1 MCTRGWGYAPFYI
14 SSIRDHMVLKYEPG
28 KPFLK
33 SWQWLTSLNGSHD
46 WHLIYRLDTNFGWYP
61 QKRKNNVNNMHR
73 VLELIGSGITEKVC
87 GGGGKW
93 LIHTYTREGCI
104 SQRICYLYYTFK
116 TQSLKCKNLLNI
128 EKTYRKKILKISHFE
143 VVHWNTSFHCKILL
157 NFQETFQ
164 GILLLLLK
172 SYFYRLTFS
181 ENKFCY

>member
-1 MCTRGWGYAPFYI
+1 MPNYW
-14 SSIRDHMVLKYEPG
+14 SLKI
-28 KPFLK
+28 LK
-33 SWQWLTSLNGSHD
+33 SLSFKLTHSC
-46 WHLIYRLDTNFGWYP
+46 
-61 QKRKNNVNNMHR
+61 MHR

-87 GGGGKW
+87 GGGRKW
-93 LIHTYTREGCI
+93 LIPNYTRKGCI

-116 TQSLKCKNLLNI
+116 AQSLKCKNLLNI

-143 VVHWNTSFHCKILL
+143 VAHWNTSFHCKILL

-172 SYFYRLTFS
+172 SYFYRLILS